1 MEPDG
6 RPTPRLILVGREQ
19 AIAEGDTD
27 AVLSFYGGLF
37 ERLPAEARQVSASPR
52 FIGYRNYGD
61 DGITRHFF
69 GIEADAIESI
79 PAGMIAW
86 EVDGAV
92 RTVWRSDGSRERVVS
107 RDAIR
112 WQWLEQCGLRAIGE
126 FGVRLSADECG
137 SGPGFRNYVLSC
149 VSAAASNRSDGTD
162 DVDLV
167 EYDPCWPERYQEF
180 EARLRELLG
189 TDIARRIEHYGS
201 TAIPGMPAKPV
212 IDVLVE
218 VPDFAQAK
226 RRAAALLSSAE
237 WEYWWYSGHMVF
249 IGRDGCG
256 RRTHHVHMAPAGH
269 KLWEGIAFRDHLR
282 LHPEAAA
289 RYAALK
295 RDLADR
301 FRHDRERYTTAKTD
315 FVRSII
321 QQSGGVDCGGR

>member
-149 VSAAASNRSDGTD
+149 VSAAASNRSSGID

-167 EYDPCWPERYQEF
+167 EYDPRWPERYQEF
-180 EARLRELLG
+180 EARLREMLG

-226 RRAAALLSSAE
+226 RALRQHGHSRHAGEAGDRRAGRSAGFRPGEASGRSFAEQRRMGILVVFRAYGVHRARRLRAAHAPRAH
-237 WEYWWYSGHMVF
+237 GA
-249 IGRDGCG
+249 GR
-256 RRTHHVHMAPAGH
+256 A
-269 KLWEGIAFRDHLR
+269 
-282 LHPEAAA
+282 
-289 RYAALK
+289 
-295 RDLADR
+295 
-301 FRHDRERYTTAKTD
+301 
-315 FVRSII
+315 
-321 QQSGGVDCGGR
+321 